1 MDTQGKQLE
10 DHTPQWTMLTQQDIQ
25 DMLLEFKLIKMKV
38 HLMLDKEIT
47 RLRKTKL
54 KPSQLY
60 QIAMDQMVQKVST
73 ALQESLPQCAQEIRS
88 QRRKM
93 VSLQHAESC
102 QHAQLIA
109 NSCHQNAT
117 EQDKWRALPNK
128 MKVHL
133 MLDKEIT
140 KLKKIK
146 WKPNQLYQPVMDPMV
161 QKVSTVW
168 WKNRPKNQLL
178 FNSKA
183 ITNTI
188 IDTTTN
194 IDKTKSQLQVNK
206 ETPKVR
212 KIKWNLRELSQPVM
226 EQMDQQKS
234 TASHHQHQRQRALL
248 RGIITHI
255 SFKLQEMMKKHSHTH
270 HLMALTF
277 QNCQSVQEWTV
288 QMLVAERFN
297 ADKLEDSQLLEIGS
311 SKPRVM
317 MKRMLLQTTT
327 SSPLE
332 PHNSQSALVW
342 TEIERDQELT
352 ADRLEDTTVHGQWQ
366 MISRSRP
373 LVKSR
378 IFLNFQPAINGSRQ
392 TANQSALEIWPL
404 AAVRRE
410 LQSHQRGT
418 DMKAS
423 GPTSQARP
431 PSNQESSQETV
442 LPTTT
447 STERKENWNQWNK
460 ENRLQFICDMSYIF
474 KKLLWY

>member
-1 MDTQGKQLE
+1 
-10 DHTPQWTMLTQQDIQ
+10 
-25 DMLLEFKLIKMKV
+25 
-38 HLMLDKEIT
+38 
-47 RLRKTKL
+47 
-54 KPSQLY
+54 
-60 QIAMDQMVQKVST
+60 
-73 ALQESLPQCAQEIRS
+73 
-88 QRRKM
+88 
-93 VSLQHAESC
+93 
-102 QHAQLIA
+102 
-109 NSCHQNAT
+109 
-117 EQDKWRALPNK
+117 

-168 WKNRPKNQLL
+168 CINRPKNQLL

-277 QNCQSVQEWTV
+277 QSCQSVQE
-288 QMLVAERFN
+288 
-297 ADKLEDSQLLEIGS
+297 
-311 SKPRVM
+311 
-317 MKRMLLQTTT
+317 
-327 SSPLE
+327 
-332 PHNSQSALVW
+332 
-342 TEIERDQELT
+342 
-352 ADRLEDTTVHGQWQ
+352 
-366 MISRSRP
+366 
-373 LVKSR
+373 
-378 IFLNFQPAINGSRQ
+378 
-392 TANQSALEIWPL
+392 
-404 AAVRRE
+404 
-410 LQSHQRGT
+410 
-418 DMKAS
+418 
-423 GPTSQARP
+423 
-431 PSNQESSQETV
+431 
-442 LPTTT
+442 
-447 STERKENWNQWNK
+447 
-460 ENRLQFICDMSYIF
+460 
-474 KKLLWY
+474 

>member
-161 QKVSTVW
+161 QQKSTVW
-168 WKNRPKNQLL
+168 WKNRTKNQLL

-234 TASHHQHQRQRALL
+234 TASHHQHQRQRALPKWPVPLVCQLVCADLLLNKMIRQL
-248 RGIITHI
+248 RELVEQMKTILRRSKNWNTAQEHHMRLQVLIARETSDLTGRK
-255 SFKLQEMMKKHSHTH
+255 KLM
-270 HLMALTF
+270 
-277 QNCQSVQEWTV
+277 
-288 QMLVAERFN
+288 
-297 ADKLEDSQLLEIGS
+297 
-311 SKPRVM
+311 P
-317 MKRMLLQTTT
+317 
-327 SSPLE
+327 
-332 PHNSQSALVW
+332 
-342 TEIERDQELT
+342 
-352 ADRLEDTTVHGQWQ
+352 
-366 MISRSRP
+366 SRP
-373 LVKSR
+373 SLR
-378 IFLNFQPAINGSRQ
+378 D
-392 TANQSALEIWPL
+392 
-404 AAVRRE
+404 
-410 LQSHQRGT
+410 LQSLRNLQHQ
-418 DMKAS
+418 
-423 GPTSQARP
+423 SQ
-431 PSNQESSQETV
+431 
-442 LPTTT
+442 
-447 STERKENWNQWNK
+447 
-460 ENRLQFICDMSYIF
+460 
-474 KKLLWY
+474 